1 MSRIISVDG
10 TGTERTRLTKSIVV
24 ALRELMKQKQVDAY
38 SYDLSAYVVLAL
50 RMINLNVEKTVV
62 AWEKR
67 DYWLK
72 ADKFRMQWGWVSIS
86 SEKIHKA
93 LLSGDWA
100 ALAIQAAQV
109 GQKLAAVKVSEKH
122 RLGTPW
128 IGAWKRLQEMN

>member
-1 MSRIISVDG
+1 
-10 TGTERTRLTKSIVV
+10 
-24 ALRELMKQKQVDAY
+24 
-38 SYDLSAYVVLAL
+38 
-50 RMINLNVEKTVV
+50 MINLNVEKTVV

-93 LLSGDWA
+93 LQTGDWA
-100 ALAIQAAQV
+100 SLAVQAAQI